1 MEWLQR
7 MTDAIDYMEKHIE
20 EPLEIAELSTIAHT
34 SSFHFQRMFH
44 MLTGVSVMEYL
55 RKRRLTL
62 AAGELAVKPVKVI
75 DVALKYG
82 YETPESFAKAF
93 KHLHGISPTAAR
105 VPGQELK
112 AFPRISF
119 QLSLK
124 GDQQV
129 DYKIVEKEA
138 FPVVGKL
145 LEVSTKD
152 GENLKKIPAFWTEC
166 NQDGTCEKLCSDYA
180 APEILGICMD
190 MEQEKEQFT
199 YMIAVK
205 GGTGYS
211 GKEYTV
217 REIPASTWAVFTSTG
232 SMPDAI
238 QKVWERIF
246 QEWFPA
252 TGYEHACAP
261 ELEVYPPGDLNAP
274 DYKCEVWIPIVKK

>member
-20 EPLEIAELSTIAHT
+20 EPLNIAKVSQIAYA

-44 MLTGVSVMEYL
+44 MLTGITVMDYL

-62 AAGELAVKPVKVI
+62 AAQELAVRKVKVI
-75 DVALKYG
+75 EVAFKYG

-93 KHLHGISPTAAR
+93 KQLHGISPTAAR
-105 VPGQELK
+105 ASGQKLK

-119 QLSLK
+119 QMSLK
-124 GDQQV
+124 GDQQM
-129 DYKIVEKEA
+129 DYKIIAKEA
-138 FPVVGKL
+138 FQVMGKAL
-145 LEVSTKD
+145 KVSTKD
-152 GENLKKIPAFWTEC
+152 GENLKRIPVFWTEC
-166 NQDGTCEKLCSDYA
+166 CQDGTCEKLCMGKA
-180 APEILGICMD
+180 QEMLGICMD
-190 MEQEKEQFT
+190 MEQDKEQFT

-205 GGTGYS
+205 RGEEHRGG
-211 GKEYTV
+211 EFAV

-238 QKVWERIF
+238 QKVFERIF

-252 TGYEHACAP
+252 TGYEHADGP

-274 DYKCEVWIPIVKK
+274 DYRCEVWIPVVKK